1 MLFSDKD
8 CIIKILINY
17 FSSMYPGSG
26 LSKEEWQ
33 IMSRCNEFARMA
45 SPGDGDLAES

>member
-8 CIIKILINY
+8 CIIKLIINY

-26 LSKEEWQ
+26 LNEDEWR
-33 IMSRCNEFARMA
+33 II
-45 SPGDGDLAES
+45 ESL